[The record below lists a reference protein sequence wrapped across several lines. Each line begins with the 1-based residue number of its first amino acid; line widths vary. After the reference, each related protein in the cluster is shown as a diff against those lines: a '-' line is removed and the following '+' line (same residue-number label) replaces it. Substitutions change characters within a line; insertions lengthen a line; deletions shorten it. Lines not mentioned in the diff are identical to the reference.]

1 MIIIFWIYTYDSYL
15 YLTYRSQKENRKLLE
30 AQEEHR
36 LIRCQKDYL
45 ELEIRKFRRK
55 RLNQFHL
62 FEQGLLREVCK
73 LFKKLY
79 NHYI

>member
-1 MIIIFWIYTYDSYL
+1 MEFFKYKYIYIYITC
-15 YLTYRSQKENRKLLE
+15 YRTQKENLKQLE

-55 RLNQFHL
+55 KLNQFHL
-62 FEQGLLREVCK
+62 FEQGLLRDVC
-73 LFKKLY
+73 
-79 NHYI
+79 N

>member
-1 MIIIFWIYTYDSYL
+1 M
-15 YLTYRSQKENRKLLE
+15 E

-55 RLNQFHL
+55 KLNQFHL
-62 FEQGLLREVCK
+62 FEQGLLRDVC
-73 LFKKLY
+73 
-79 NHYI
+79 HYIIYINKHTCIEKEGQFLIVIN

>member
-1 MIIIFWIYTYDSYL
+1 M
-15 YLTYRSQKENRKLLE
+15 E

-55 RLNQFHL
+55 KLNQYHMV
-62 FEQGLLREVCK
+62 EQGLLRDVSYK
-73 LFKKLY
+73 F
-79 NHYI
+79 